1 MLRQGGEMSSEQSKL
16 ERFAEFLRNAERIAV
31 LSGAGMSTES
41 GIPDFRSETGLYSSV
56 SSAEIFDI
64 GFFRRHPEKFYAAIA
79 PVYRAMLAAE
89 PNAGHLALA
98 EFEKHHQKRVMIVT
112 QNIDSLHTKAGS
124 SEVAEIHGTFRTLT
138 CLDCEKRFEALR
150 FQAPLAAGAVLRCP
164 GCGGILKPD
173 ITFYGE
179 ELPPAPFAAAQ
190 RAMWEARLLLVLG
203 TSLVVHPAASLPR
216 ECDSGIPYVIVN
228 KTETWFDG
236 RCDLV
241 FHDSIGKVLSAVSE
255 LL

>member
-1 MLRQGGEMSSEQSKL
+1 MSAKL
-16 ERFAEFLRNAERIAV
+16 ERFAEFLKKTERIAV
-31 LSGAGMSTES
+31 LTGAGISTES
-41 GIPDFRSETGLYSSV
+41 GIPDFRSSTGLYSTM

-64 GFFRRHPEKFYAAIA
+64 DFFQRHPEKFYGAIA
-79 PVYRAMLAAE
+79 PVYRQILNAR

-98 EFEKHHQKRVMIVT
+98 ELEKKHKKRVMIVT

-138 CLDCEKRFEALR
+138 CLGCERQ
-150 FQAPLAAGAVLRCP
+150 FQAPEFQSRLETGDVLSCP
-164 GCGGILKPD
+164 VCGGLLKPD

-179 ELPPAPFAAAQ
+179 ALPPAPFAAAE

-203 TSLVVHPAASLPR
+203 TSLVVQPAASLPR
-216 ECDSGIPYVIVN
+216 ECDSGIPFVMIN

-236 RCDLV
+236 RSDLV
-241 FHDSIGKVLSAVSE
+241 FHESIGEVMSAVLK

>member
-1 MLRQGGEMSSEQSKL
+1 MFFDRNKL
-16 ERFAEFLRNAERIAV
+16 ERFADFLRNAERIAI

-41 GIPDFRSETGLYSSV
+41 GIPDFRSAGGLYNTAT
-56 SSAEIFDI
+56 SAEIFDI
-64 GFFRRHPEKFYAAIA
+64 DFFQRRPEQFYAAIA
-79 PVYRAMLAAE
+79 PVYRAILAAE
-89 PNAGHLALA
+89 PNAGHRVLTEL
-98 EFEKHHQKRVMIVT
+98 EKRYQKRVMIVT
-112 QNIDSLHTKAGS
+112 QNIDSLHNKAGS

-138 CLDCEKRFEALR
+138 CLDCEKRFEAIK
-150 FQAPLAAGAVLRCP
+150 FQTSLAVGAVLHCP
-164 GCGGILKPD
+164 GCGGFLKPD

-179 ELPPAPFAAAQ
+179 ELPPAPFAAAR
-190 RAMWEARLLLVLG
+190 RAMWEARFLLVLG

-241 FHDSIGKVLSAVSE
+241 FHDSIGKILSAVSE
-255 LL
+255 LLF

>member
-1 MLRQGGEMSSEQSKL
+1 MLSDRSKL

-31 LSGAGMSTES
+31 LSGAGISTES
-41 GIPDFRSETGLYSSV
+41 GIPDFRSTGSLYHTT
-56 SSAEIFDI
+56 SAEIFDI
-64 GFFRRHPEKFYAAIA
+64 DFFQRHPEQFYTAIA
-79 PVYRAMLAAE
+79 PVYRAILAAE

-98 EFEKHHQKRVMIVT
+98 ELEKRHQKRVMIVT
-112 QNIDSLHTKAGS
+112 QNIDSLHNKAGS

-138 CLDCEKRFEALR
+138 CLNCEKQFDAVG
-150 FQAPLAAGAVLRCP
+150 FQASLATGAVLCCP
-164 GCGGILKPD
+164 DCGGLLKPD

-179 ELPPAPFAAAQ
+179 ELPFAPFAAAQ

-228 KTETWFDG
+228 KTETWFDD

-241 FHDSIGKVLSAVSE
+241 FHDSIGKVLSDVSE
-255 LL
+255 FL

>member
-1 MLRQGGEMSSEQSKL
+1 MSAKIEQ
-16 ERFAEFLRNAERIAV
+16 FAEFLKKAERIAV
-31 LSGAGMSTES
+31 LTGAGISTES
-41 GIPDFRSETGLYSSV
+41 GIPDFRSSTGLYSTM

-64 GFFRRHPEKFYAAIA
+64 EFFRRHPEKFYRAIA
-79 PVYRAMLAAE
+79 PVYRQMLDAK

-98 EFEKHHQKRVMIVT
+98 ELEKKHQKRVMIVT

-124 SEVAEIHGTFRTLT
+124 SEVAEIHGTFRTLS
-138 CLDCEKRFEALR
+138 CLDCETR
-150 FQAPLAAGAVLRCP
+150 FQATDFHPQLDAGEVLRCP
-164 GCGGILKPD
+164 DCRGLLKPD

-203 TSLVVHPAASLPR
+203 TSLVVYPAASLPR

-228 KTETWFDG
+228 KTETWLDG
-236 RCDLV
+236 RSDLV
-241 FHDSIGKVLSAVSE
+241 FHESIGEVMSAALK